1 MNATT
6 RGPCI
11 SSSTSR
17 GGSFI
22 QPALSGTA
30 RTHPSGALARG
41 ATDLSSLQPRALP
54 HASCNVPL
62 TRTNAHGHSA
72 RTLTRAR
79 HTPPHRRDTSLHD
92 APKHTTRK
100 QLSMDTRMHS
110 TRMTSAGITV
120 VAAP

>member
-1 MNATT
+1 M
-6 RGPCI
+6 P
-11 SSSTSR
+11 
-17 GGSFI
+17 
-22 QPALSGTA
+22 
-30 RTHPSGALARG
+30 
-41 ATDLSSLQPRALP
+41 DLSSLQPRALP

-110 TRMTSAGITV
+110 TRMTSGGITV